1 MTDFAHLKETKVNS
15 KEIFDGK
22 IVQVFVDTI
31 TLANGQQTTREVVR
45 HCPAVAV
52 LAVTEDDKVVLVR
65 QFRYPV
71 DKPLLEVPAGKMDG
85 DESETP
91 ISTAARELAEETPY
105 TAEHLELIHNFYT
118 APGFCDEYMYLYK
131 ATGLKANSQLNPD
144 EDEIVDTVLL
154 SRDEVI
160 KALKDKT
167 IEDVKTVVALQ
178 HWLLESL

>member
-1 MTDFAHLKETKVNS
+1 
-15 KEIFDGK
+15 
-22 IVQVFVDTI
+22 
-31 TLANGQQTTREVVR
+31 
-45 HCPAVAV
+45 
-52 LAVTEDDKVVLVR
+52 
-65 QFRYPV
+65 
-71 DKPLLEVPAGKMDG
+71 
-85 DESETP
+85 
-91 ISTAARELAEETPY
+91 
-105 TAEHLELIHNFYT
+105 
-118 APGFCDEYMYLYK
+118 MYLYK